1 MNASKIYMLEQML
14 TDYKLAITELGSNDS
29 VTRAL
34 TNTGSESIAQQ
45 QSSLEAKETE
55 LKSKLDEETAKIFVN
70 LKIDPQFVAL
80 KDELTSQVKHKEK
93 LLDQQ
98 FSQLTFRV
106 AEKEEDLQ
114 RLKLLFVDKLR
125 ELETSFVEI
134 SHEVVETD
142 KVTQDVTAK
151 RKQELQNLLE
161 AQPMNGQNNLDRSME
176 AILSNYDNDETSR
189 QMEELIQANHELME

>member
-1 MNASKIYMLEQML
+1 M
-14 TDYKLAITELGSNDS
+14 
-29 VTRAL
+29 
-34 TNTGSESIAQQ
+34 
-45 QSSLEAKETE
+45 
-55 LKSKLDEETAKIFVN
+55 
-70 LKIDPQFVAL
+70 
-80 KDELTSQVKHKEK
+80 
-93 LLDQQ
+93 
-98 FSQLTFRV
+98 

-161 AQPMNGQNNLDRSME
+161 A
-176 AILSNYDNDETSR
+176 
-189 QMEELIQANHELME
+189 

>member
-1 MNASKIYMLEQML
+1 
-14 TDYKLAITELGSNDS
+14 
-29 VTRAL
+29 
-34 TNTGSESIAQQ
+34 
-45 QSSLEAKETE
+45 
-55 LKSKLDEETAKIFVN
+55 
-70 LKIDPQFVAL
+70 
-80 KDELTSQVKHKEK
+80 
-93 LLDQQ
+93 
-98 FSQLTFRV
+98 V

-161 AQPMNGQNNLDRSME
+161 A
-176 AILSNYDNDETSR
+176 
-189 QMEELIQANHELME
+189 